1 MEAERRQWEARY
13 RSGERPHDG
22 PPSTVLVRWAGPLR
36 PGRALDVATGLGRNA
51 LFLARRGWRVDAID
65 ISPTA
70 IRQAARRARART
82 LRVRWGVA
90 DLDRYRLPRARYDLV
105 VNTFFLKRRLL
116 PRLMAAVRPGGLLV
130 VETHLAPF
138 RPAADPWPARR
149 AHRLRPGEL
158 RRRFAA
164 WEVLELAEGYFT
176 ERGQGRWLG
185 RIVARRPAGRIRRRR
200 P

>member
-1 MEAERRQWEARY
+1 M
-13 RSGERPHDG
+13 
-22 PPSTVLVRWAGPLR
+22 LVRWAARLR

-70 IRQAARRARART
+70 IREAARRARARK
-82 LRVRWGVA
+82 LRVHWVVA

-105 VNTFFLKRRLL
+105 VNTFFLKRRLF
-116 PRLMAAVRPGGLLV
+116 PHLMAAVRPGGLLV
-130 VETHLAPF
+130 VETHLASPQ
-138 RPAADPWPARR
+138 PSADPWATRR

-158 RRRFAA
+158 RRRLGA

-176 ERGQGRWLG
+176 DGGQGRWLG
-185 RIVARRPAGRIRRRR
+185 RIVARRPAARVRRRR

>member
-1 MEAERRQWEARY
+1 MEAERRTWEARY

-22 PPSTVLVRWAGPLR
+22 PPSAVLVRWAAQLR

-70 IRQAARRARART
+70 IREAARRARAQKV
-82 LRVRWGVA
+82 RVRWLVA

-105 VNTFFLKRRLL
+105 VNTFFLKRRLF
-116 PRLMAAVRPGGLLV
+116 PHLMAAVRPGGLLV
-130 VETHLAPF
+130 VETHLASP
-138 RPAADPWPARR
+138 RPSADLWATRR

-158 RRRFAA
+158 RRRLRA

-176 ERGQGRWLG
+176 DGGQGRWLG
-185 RIVARRPAGRIRRRR
+185 RIVARRPAARVRRRR